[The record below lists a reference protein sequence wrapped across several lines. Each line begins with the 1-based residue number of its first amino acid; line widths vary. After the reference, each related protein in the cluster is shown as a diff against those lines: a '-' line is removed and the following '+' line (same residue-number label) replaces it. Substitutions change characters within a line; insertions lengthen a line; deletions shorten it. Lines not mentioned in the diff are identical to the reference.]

1 MRIPTMLLAI
11 MTVLAAPGAAEF
23 YSVTSKMANVR
34 SGPGGANESLWQVL
48 RYAPF
53 EVLGRSGA
61 WTHVRDYEGDEGW
74 VHGSI
79 LSKVR
84 AVAVKTEKANL
95 RETPGGEISW
105 VLDRGYPMKL
115 LKTEGNWVQVTDG
128 EATGWL
134 HRSVVWGL
142 EEDEDG

>member
-1 MRIPTMLLAI
+1 MRILAI
-11 MTVLAAPGAAEF
+11 MAAMMTTLASPGAAELL
-23 YSVTSKMANVR
+23 SVTSKLANVR
-34 SGPGGANESLWQVL
+34 SGPGSASETLWRVL
-48 RYAPF
+48 RFTPF
-53 EVLGRSGA
+53 EVLGRTGA
-61 WTHVRDYEGDEGW
+61 WVHVRDYDGDEGW

-84 AVAVKTEKANL
+84 TVAVSSEKANL
-95 RETPGGEISW
+95 REAPGGAVAW
-105 VLDRGYPMKL
+105 VLERGYPMRL

-142 EEDEDG
+142 EEEEGP

>member
-1 MRIPTMLLAI
+1 MRILTIILAL
-11 MTVLAAPGAAEF
+11 TTALAAPGAAELL
-23 YSVTSKMANVR
+23 SITSRLANVR
-34 SGPGGANESLWQVL
+34 SGPGGGNEPLWQVL
-48 RYAPF
+48 RFTPF

-61 WTHVRDYEGDEGW
+61 WVHVRDYDGDEGW

-84 AVAVKTEKANL
+84 TVAVSAEKANL
-95 RETPGGEISW
+95 RETPGGEITW
-105 VLDRGYPMKL
+105 VLDRGYPMRL
-115 LKTEGNWVQVTDG
+115 LKTEGSWVQVTDG

-142 EEDEDG
+142 EEEEE